1 MRTTPHHTALIAEAC
16 RQLQS
21 LDPAP
26 SLAELAASAGLSP
39 YHFHRV
45 FKAETGLTPK
55 AYAAACRA
63 QRLRSALQDPKHTV
77 TDAIYEAGFNSNS
90 RFYEQSQQL
99 LGMPPKDYK
108 TGGAGSNI
116 RFALGQ
122 CSLGAIAVAQSQHG
136 VCAILV
142 DDDPQAVL
150 QQLQDL
156 FPKAKLIGDDP
167 DFDQLVAH
175 VVGAIEHPNIGI
187 HLPLDVQGTAFQ
199 ERVWQ
204 ALREIPPGT
213 TVSYAEL
220 ATRIGSPK
228 AVRAVANACGAN
240 KLAFA
245 IPCHRVVRSNGELG
259 GYRWGLAR
267 KQQLLQ
273 REQSA

>member
-1 MRTTPHHTALIAEAC
+1 M
-16 RQLQS
+16 
-21 LDPAP
+21 
-26 SLAELAASAGLSP
+26 AELAAFAGLSP

-99 LGMPPKDYK
+99 LGMPAKDYK
-108 TGGAGSNI
+108 TGGAGSDI

-136 VCAILV
+136 VCAILL
-142 DDDPQAVL
+142 DDHPQTVL

-156 FPKAKLIGDDP
+156 FPKAQLIGDDP
-167 DFDQLVAH
+167 NFDLLVAH
-175 VVGAIEHPNIGI
+175 VVGAIEQPNIGI
-187 HLPLDVQGTAFQ
+187 HLPLDIQGTAFQ

-204 ALREIPPGT
+204 ALREIPPGST
-213 TVSYAEL
+213 LSYAEL

>member
-1 MRTTPHHTALIAEAC
+1 MRTPTHHTTLIAEAC
-16 RQLQS
+16 RQLQT

-26 SLAELAASAGLSP
+26 SLAELAASAGLSS

-63 QRLRSALQDPKHTV
+63 QRLRTALQDPKHSV

-99 LGMPPKDYK
+99 LGMPAKNYK
-108 TGGAGSNI
+108 TGGAGSDI

-136 VCAILV
+136 VCAILL
-142 DDDPQAVL
+142 DDDPQTVL

-156 FPKAKLIGDDP
+156 FPNAQLIGDDP
-167 DFDQLVAH
+167 DFDALVAH
-175 VVGAIEHPNIGI
+175 VVGAIEQPNIGI
-187 HLPLDVQGTAFQ
+187 HLPLDIQGTAFQ

-204 ALREIPPGT
+204 ALREIPPGRT
-213 TVSYAEL
+213 ISYSEL
-220 ATRIGSPK
+220 AQRIGSPK

-245 IPCHRVVRSNGELG
+245 IPCHRVVRSSGELG